1 MELQFFVSSDVVH
14 GGYDETGY
22 PLERLVYYVIGESP
36 AGHRFAHFKGFNNE
50 PEATVFLG
58 RVQHA
63 YSLGL
68 SINQDYWHEIDP
80 AYGSEAYQR
89 LDNEKFFRN
98 REIMEAHEAGEISE
112 REAIDYMMR

>member
-1 MELQFFVSSDVVH
+1 MELQFFTTSDVVH

-22 PLERLVYYVIGESP
+22 PLERLIYYVVGETPS
-36 AGHRFAHFKGFNNE
+36 GRRFAHYKGFNNE
-50 PEATVFLG
+50 PEANTFLG

-68 SINQDYWHEIDP
+68 SINPEYWEEIDP
-80 AYGSEAYQR
+80 AYGSLAYQG
-89 LDNEKFFRN
+89 LDDQKFFRN

>member
-1 MELQFFVSSDVVH
+1 MDLEFFVSSDVVH

-22 PLERLVYYVIGESP
+22 PLERLEYYVIGETP
-36 AGHRFAHFKGFNNE
+36 TGRRFAHFKSFTYE
-50 PEATVFLG
+50 READAFLG

-68 SINQDYWHEIDP
+68 SINPDYWREIDP

-89 LDNEKFFRN
+89 LDDQKFFRN
-98 REIMEAHEAGEISE
+98 REIMDAHNAGEISE
-112 REAIDYMMR
+112 REAFGLMMR